1 MLMPPLRC
9 PGIKD
14 GDNTVYQLTKEG
26 VQPAHRNIERAGIAQ
41 CMADMIE
48 DETLGANESLGITN

>member
-1 MLMPPLRC
+1 MLMPLLRC

-14 GDNTVYQLTKEG
+14 GDNAVSQLTKEG
-26 VQPAHRNIERAGIAQ
+26 VQPAHHDIECAGIAQ

-48 DETLGANESLGITN
+48 DEIFCANESLGITN